1 MNRQFTNKDI
11 KQFLNT
17 QKDIQPHSHIK
28 TTQGHQ
34 FSPLR
39 LTKIENF
46 SNGVGHSV

>member
-17 QKDIQPHSHIK
+17 HKDIQPCSQIT
-28 TTQGHQ
+28 TTQRHQ

-39 LTKIENF
+39 LTKVENF
-46 SNGVGHSV
+46 GNGVGHSV